1 MQPSNPVTAEVVL
14 SDSGKLSVEGSVT
27 INNVVAVVA
36 RGIALFDRENLVIDL
51 TQVTEVDSSAVCM
64 LLEWQREAG
73 RRNCR
78 ICFDNMPQNL
88 KGLTQLYGV
97 SEFIHM
103 A

>member
-14 SDSGKLSVEGSVT
+14 SDDGKLSVEGSVT

-73 RRNCR
+73 RRNRR
-78 ICFDNMPQNL
+78 ICFANMPQNL

-97 SEFIHM
+97 SEFIQM